1 MFQVRLSEVRSKQEV
16 ENQQFTK
23 VTIGAPEP
31 WLIEAAASIGLDYAG
46 FRHEITSDFKRH
58 VVKRHGNPDFHGRAT
73 ITEADFTL
81 IPDIVK
87 MPDAAIIGAS
97 RKGQLYN
104 IYAKTG
110 PDMTYIYF
118 EQVLNS
124 RRYRVL
130 RGSTF
135 YKVSRPLVMDDIR
148 KIVIW
153 NDKTD
158 LSGAAVV
165 SPGKK

>member
-1 MFQVRLSEVRSKQEV
+1 MK
-16 ENQQFTK
+16 NQQVTRA
-23 VTIGAPEP
+23 TIGEPEQ
-31 WLIEAAASIGLDYAG
+31 WLIEAAASIGLDFAG
-46 FRHEITSDFKRH
+46 FRHETTSDFKRH
-58 VVKRHGNPDFHGRAT
+58 VVKRHGNPALHGRAT
-73 ITEADFTL
+73 IMEVDFTF

-87 MPDAAIIGAS
+87 TPDVAIIGAS

-118 EQVLNS
+118 EQVLDS
-124 RRYRVL
+124 HRYRVL

-135 YKVSRPLVMDDIR
+135 YKVTRPLVMDDIR
-148 KIVIW
+148 KIVTW

-165 SPGKK
+165 SPGKKSTTSP